1 MSDCTNGELR
11 DLLPELMHGTLAAET
26 QRAVEAHVESCGEC
40 AEELALLRALR
51 PALVRGPVVDVQ
63 RIAAAVNARTT
74 RAPQRSRLRT
84 PLRTPLRI
92 AIAAVALLAVG
103 GIGYG
108 IAMRGRITAPE
119 RTAVRV
125 SAPATRDTTNPVKS
139 PISTPQQQVAVAP
152 PHVASPIEHPL
163 STVANA
169 GVLDNLADLTDDD
182 LRVLTA
188 SLDGL
193 SGLPDADPA
202 PMIDPLGASTDDIAS
217 GGK

>member
-11 DLLPELMHGTLAAET
+11 DLLPELMHGTLDAET
-26 QRAVEAHVESCGEC
+26 QRAVEAHVASCGEC

-51 PALVRGPVVDVQ
+51 PALVRGPAVDSQ

-84 PLRTPLRI
+84 PLRI
-92 AIAAVALLAVG
+92 AIAAAALLAVG

-108 IAMRGRITAPE
+108 IAIREWITAPE
-119 RTAVRV
+119 RTAVG
-125 SAPATRDTTNPVKS
+125 AH
-139 PISTPQQQVAVAP
+139 P
-152 PHVASPIEHPL
+152 PMM
-163 STVANA
+163 VANV
-169 GVLDNLADLTDDD
+169 GIVDNLHDLTDDD
-182 LRVLTA
+182 VRALTA

-193 SGLPDADPA
+193 SGVPDADPS
-202 PMIDPLGASTDDIAS
+202 PVIDPLGASTDDISA

>member
-11 DLLPELMHGTLAAET
+11 DLLPELMHGTLDAET
-26 QRAVEAHVESCGEC
+26 QRAVEAHVASCPEC

-51 PALVRGPVVDVQ
+51 PALSRGPTVDVQ
-63 RIAAAVNARTT
+63 RIAAAVSARTT
-74 RAPQRSRLRT
+74 RAPLRSRWRA
-84 PLRTPLRI
+84 PFRI
-92 AIAAVALLAVG
+92 AIAAAALLAVG
-103 GIGYG
+103 GLGYA
-108 IAMRGRITAPE
+108 IAMRGRIAAPE
-119 RTAVRV
+119 STAVRAPAPEKPDTTRPLV
-125 SAPATRDTTNPVKS
+125 APISAPPR
-139 PISTPQQQVAVAP
+139 QVAAAP
-152 PHVASPIEHPL
+152 PHVASPIAHPL

-169 GVLDNLADLTDDD
+169 GVLGNLSDLTDDD

-202 PMIDPLGASTDDIAS
+202 PVIDPLGASTDDISA